1 MLFTLAITI
10 LALTSHGRA
19 ALTLENRHDLLLL
32 CNAANLRGREI
43 ARPKLPDDFDSDIAD
58 IEKMNMSVAANEW
71 QDIFSGDPETTSY
84 AQKHKHAQA
93 EPFKTH
99 WQKTYDKWLQI
110 KHETTKKDGGKSWLD
125 SNPPPT
131 GWAAAVARRSING
144 TLEKLLAAN
153 QLYKAAKE
161 AETATLPAQVVKQ
174 ISEAIYG
181 EGVEDSKFI
190 LPKALKA
197 LTNCGA
203 ACGSNGGKSVI
214 GDMICLCAEASSAN
228 PQTCDNGGLAIDW
241 SSDLAGSPHTLVLG
255 ECQKQEGSAVTLTEL
270 GSIITHITAG
280 VRTAIQGARVFRH
293 LGKRG
298 ASNCNGAAN
307 EVCVDYTAAY
317 NKDTGTGLASIKWG
331 EKLISAYNTMQQ
343 SIEKANEAA
352 TQAAIAR
359 RLIDTARAAYSQP
372 IPVPLQTKNAATIT
386 DRKQTATV
394 TITNTTCEKKG
405 KEDNC
410 KDGCKEVSENGEKKC
425 VVGIEIEK
433 EDTTNQDGKIPP
445 DRCTKHKDKAS
456 CEKENEGQKSG
467 KICLLM
473 D

>member
-32 CNAANLRGREI
+32 CDAANLRGREV
-43 ARPKLPDDFDSDIAD
+43 AMPKLPDDFDSGIAD

-71 QDIFSGDPETTSY
+71 QDIFSGDPESASY

-93 EPFKTH
+93 EPFKSH

-110 KHETTKKDGGKSWLD
+110 KHETTKKDSGKSWLD
-125 SNPPPT
+125 NNPPPT

-144 TLEKLLAAN
+144 TLEKLITTN
-153 QLYKAAKE
+153 TLYKGAKE
-161 AETATLPAQVVKQ
+161 EATTTLPAQVVKQ
-174 ISEAIYG
+174 ISAAIYG
-181 EGVEDSKFI
+181 EGVEDSKFV
-190 LPKALKA
+190 LAKA
-197 LTNCGA
+197 LTALTNWGA
-203 ACGSNGGKSVI
+203 ACSANGGKSVI
-214 GDMICLCAEASSAN
+214 GDMICLCAESGSPN
-228 PQTCDNGGLAIDW
+228 PQTCENSGLAIAW
-241 SSDLAGSPHTLVLG
+241 NSDLTGSPHTLVLG
-255 ECQKQEGSAVTLTEL
+255 ECQKQETSPIALTEL
-270 GSIITHITAG
+270 GSIITRITAG
-280 VRTAIQGARVFRH
+280 IRTHKQGTTVYH
-293 LGKRG
+293 ILGKRG
-298 ASNCNGAAN
+298 AGNCNGGDG
-307 EVCVDYTAAY
+307 EVCVDYSAAY
-317 NKDTGTGLASIKWG
+317 TKKTGKGLASIKWG

-372 IPVPLQTKNAATIT
+372 IPQPPQATQTTAPPAT
-386 DRKQTATV
+386 KQAATV

-433 EDTTNQDGKIPP
+433 EDTTNQDGKIPS
-445 DRCTKHKDKAS
+445 DRCTRHKDKAA
-456 CEKENEGQKSG
+456 CKKRKMRVRNP
-467 KICLLM
+467 
-473 D
+473 